1 MVIIYPHFP
10 RRIYLFALNGDEQFV
25 SSLLIWQSQLWILN
39 LWFFIR
45 CAQTNC
51 STENCVA
58 NIYFEEGRTMI
69 CYSIGTA
76 RNSKNSKV
84 INDTDA
90 CVWVYCLPILLH
102 VMGVQMIS
110 IHTNKLQN
118 RKINFIRIN
127 GMLLS
132 AFLWFAAGV
141 LSYTKLHSPLEY
153 KWIVWIAF
161 LYLIGHLQCS
171 HSLILCYRRPLLIV
185 MIRRV
190 FLSHRCAQTA
200 IIPFILHW
208 RIPII

>member
-1 MVIIYPHFP
+1 M
-10 RRIYLFALNGDEQFV
+10 RRQIVQLKTVWQTFTSKKDEQWFV
-25 SSLLIWQSQLWILN
+25 
-39 LWFFIR
+39 IR
-45 CAQTNC
+45 L
-51 STENCVA
+51 
-58 NIYFEEGRTMI
+58 GRQETR
-69 CYSIGTA
+69 S
-76 RNSKNSKV
+76 
-84 INDTDA
+84 DTDA